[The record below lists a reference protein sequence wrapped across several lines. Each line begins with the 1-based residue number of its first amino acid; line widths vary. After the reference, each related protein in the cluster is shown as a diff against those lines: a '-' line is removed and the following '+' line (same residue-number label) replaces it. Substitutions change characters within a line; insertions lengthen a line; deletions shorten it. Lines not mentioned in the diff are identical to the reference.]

1 MSAFPAP
8 GARRLEE
15 HPFPWRPPG
24 GPPHSKLRPRRP
36 SPALPRGSQP
46 DYRNGSQPTAGSGL
60 GLMGAGS
67 PCGRGRLVGGVTR
80 QTLTSRGRYLRVQLP
95 DLCGGL
101 AMAWS
106 QNSMDEAKVKAAL
119 PMRPVVAST
128 WSLGQRQYSSLVRWT
143 PSLADGAVRRQ
154 SWVTVT
160 GHPEAS
166 VTPPAIT

>member
-1 MSAFPAP
+1 
-8 GARRLEE
+8 
-15 HPFPWRPPG
+15 
-24 GPPHSKLRPRRP
+24 
-36 SPALPRGSQP
+36 
-46 DYRNGSQPTAGSGL
+46 
-60 GLMGAGS
+60 
-67 PCGRGRLVGGVTR
+67 
-80 QTLTSRGRYLRVQLP
+80 
-95 DLCGGL
+95 
-101 AMAWS
+101 MAWS